1 MVEKAKE
8 VIMMQSAEELSL
20 PEIKGYDFN
29 KGINYSELISSYLTT
44 GLQATHLAKAIQIVN
59 QMLKWRLSEDPLVI
73 DDPIQ
78 DIKERAKVKCTVF
91 LAYTSNMI
99 SCGVREIIR
108 YLVQHKL
115 VDVITTTGG
124 GIEEDF
130 IKCLAP
136 TYLGD
141 FNLKG
146 LELRAQG
153 LNRIGNMLVPNKNY
167 CKFEQWIMPILDKIL
182 EEQRNG
188 IVWTPSKFIHRLG
201 LEINNEESVY
211 YWAAVNNIPVLC
223 PGITDGSIGDMLFMH
238 SYNNGGLILDVIND
252 VRVINDIAMVARK
265 SGMIILG
272 GGLPK
277 HHTCNANMMRN
288 GADYSI
294 YINTGIEHEGSD
306 SGAAPDEAVS
316 WGKIKGSCEPVKV
329 FSEAS
334 LVFPLLVA
342 ESFAKY
348 HEEYFEDCQVC
359 MKRKK

>member
-1 MVEKAKE
+1 
-8 VIMMQSAEELSL
+8 
-20 PEIKGYDFN
+20 
-29 KGINYSELISSYLTT
+29 
-44 GLQATHLAKAIQIVN
+44 
-59 QMLKWRLSEDPLVI
+59 
-73 DDPIQ
+73 
-78 DIKERAKVKCTVF
+78 
-91 LAYTSNMI
+91 MI
-99 SCGVREIIR
+99 SCGLREIIR

-115 VDVITTTGG
+115 VDVITTTAG

-146 LELRAQG
+146 KELRAQG

-167 CKFEQWIMPILDKIL
+167 CKFEEWVMPILDKAL
-182 EEQRNG
+182 EEQKNG
-188 IVWTPSKFIHRLG
+188 MIWTPSKLIHRLG
-201 LEINNEESVY
+201 LEINNEDSVY

-223 PGITDGSIGDMLFMH
+223 PGITDGSLGDMLFMH
-238 SYNNGGLILDVIND
+238 SYNNGGLILDIVND
-252 VRVINDIAMVARK
+252 VRVINDTAMVARK
-265 SGMIILG
+265 TGMIILG

-288 GADYSI
+288 GADFSI

-316 WGKIKGSCEPVKV
+316 WGKIKGTCEPVKL

-334 LVFPLLVA
+334 LVFPIIVA

-348 HEEYFEDCQVC
+348 HEEHFDGCQVC
-359 MKRKK
+359 AKKKN